1 MCLIFGKFLLI
12 TWDIPSMYFEDIQT
26 HSSLYPTTSLSILST
41 FPLNLK
47 FFLLFFSYLDI
58 ELNRLYTDSLRSVV
72 CCNVL
77 SVYQESH
84 DEKEFFLSQKLANNN
99 NSSTR
104 GVILYL
110 PSPSVLGFWVSNAL
124 LILQLFKPWIITSPG
139 IVHIKVRE
147 LQQIC
152 IYSLHF
158 IFLSGII
165 SFIIF
170 LLLL

>member
-12 TWDIPSMYFEDIQT
+12 TWDIPSIYFEDIQT
-26 HSSLYPTTSLSILST
+26 HSSIHPTTSLSILST
-41 FPLNLK
+41 FPLNLH
-47 FFLLFFSYLDI
+47 FFSYLDI

-77 SVYQESH
+77 SVYQESR
-84 DEKEFFLSQKLANNN
+84 DEKELVLSQKLANNN

-110 PSPSVLGFWVSNAL
+110 PSPSVLGFWVSNVL
-124 LILQLFKPWIITSPG
+124 LILQLFKPWIITSLG
-139 IVHIKVRE
+139 IVHIKVCE
-147 LQQIC
+147 LRQIC